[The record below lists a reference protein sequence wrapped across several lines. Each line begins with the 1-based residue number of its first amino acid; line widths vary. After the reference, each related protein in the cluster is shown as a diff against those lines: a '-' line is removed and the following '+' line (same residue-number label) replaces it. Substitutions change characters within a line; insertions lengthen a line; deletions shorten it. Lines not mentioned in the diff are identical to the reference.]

1 MIILK
6 EGIDEAS
13 EHRQTW
19 LTYMSGL
26 NLGQNRTVECLV
38 TGARP
43 APTIIWF
50 RNQREIRDAA
60 ATTAVSLNGGFSL

>member
-1 MIILK
+1 
-6 EGIDEAS
+6 
-13 EHRQTW
+13 
-19 LTYMSGL
+19 MSGL
-26 NLGQNRTVECLV
+26 NLGQNRTVECRV

-60 ATTAVSLNGGFSL
+60 ATTAVSLNGGLSLYKDKF